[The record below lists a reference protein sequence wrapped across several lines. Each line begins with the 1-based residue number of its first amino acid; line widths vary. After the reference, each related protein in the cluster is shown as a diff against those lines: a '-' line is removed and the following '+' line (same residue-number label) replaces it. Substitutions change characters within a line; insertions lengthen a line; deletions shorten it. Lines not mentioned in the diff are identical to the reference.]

1 MGTWSNGEK
10 TGSEKLKKEN
20 EGTYVEYWKNG
31 RPSQNPGIIGCSVF
45 WSILR
50 LIIFI
55 KKSEMIK
62 IVTKWL
68 MYNWKLI
75 DHDIYGSTSISSD
88 NFLL

>member
-45 WSILR
+45 
-50 LIIFI
+50 
-55 KKSEMIK
+55 
-62 IVTKWL
+62 
-68 MYNWKLI
+68 
-75 DHDIYGSTSISSD
+75 
-88 NFLL
+88 